1 MADEADSSCV
11 EGAAAVL
18 VSRERNG
25 VVRAH
30 LIAASDR
37 VSLTREALTLAFSRM
52 EVGVW
57 LAGFAEA
64 ALPLL
69 SFVRLDRRQ
78 TLPLMAKSQWTRCE
92 TRCVLDYED
101 T

>member
-11 EGAAAVL
+11 EGAAAAL

-37 VSLTREALTLAFSRM
+37 VSLTREALTPAFSRM
-52 EVGVW
+52 EVSAIGW
-57 LAGFAEA
+57 QD
-64 ALPLL
+64 LPKPPSLL